1 MGGVGGVDIIVLLHQ
16 VSYAYTHKHTTMG
29 VLNYSYVCMKY
40 QISVFNWVRFT
51 ANTFKRVVII
61 IISSS
66 SSSSSSTSSSSSSS
80 SSSSGSSS
88 TSSSSR
94 ERKLMYL

>member
-1 MGGVGGVDIIVLLHQ
+1 MGGVGGVGGVDIIVLLHHSLLRLHTQ
-16 VSYAYTHKHTTMG
+16 THD
-29 VLNYSYVCMKY
+29 YVCMKY

-61 IISSS
+61 IIISS
-66 SSSSSSTSSSSSSS
+66 SSSSSSTSSSSS